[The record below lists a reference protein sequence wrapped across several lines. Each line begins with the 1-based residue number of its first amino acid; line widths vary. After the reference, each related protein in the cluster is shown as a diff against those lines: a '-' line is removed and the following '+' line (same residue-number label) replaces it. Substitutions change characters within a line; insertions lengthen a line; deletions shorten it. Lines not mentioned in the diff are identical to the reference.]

1 MKTQQGADDS
11 ERWRIVQ
18 EAEALPKDVLRAEVE
33 AALRDTLDMKLFDRV
48 SKKKSTEITSLVRQL
63 KALRP

>member
-48 SKKKSTEITSLVRQL
+48 SKKKSTESTSLVRQL
-63 KALRP
+63 KALRA